1 MYRIMVIDDEPSTRR
16 LLRASADWE
25 SYSMK
30 VVGEAQ
36 NGIEAI
42 NTIDEYQ
49 PDVAFVDINMPFMDG
64 IEFTRLANERY
75 PELLIIIL
83 TAYDEFEYARQ
94 CVRLNVFEYM
104 LKPFSRNELNQILER
119 VREFLDSR
127 EKGEEKPE
135 TVIEIS
141 TIEKVRQYLQKNYTD
156 STINLTG
163 VAQMFGFSPSYL
175 SRKFKSE
182 TGKSF
187 VDFLTE
193 RRIEHA
199 KELALGGALLYS
211 VAASVGI
218 PDPNYFGRCFKRY
231 TGTTYSDYV
240 ASVRGKQ
247 TNLRGVE
254 KSDESGSSTSKG

>member
-1 MYRIMVIDDEPSTRR
+1 MYKVMVIDDEPSARR
-16 LLRASADWE
+16 LLQASADWK
-25 SYSMK
+25 SFHMD

-49 PDVAFVDINMPFMDG
+49 PDLAFVDINMPFMDG

-75 PELLIIIL
+75 PDLLIIIL

-94 CVRLNVFEYM
+94 CIRLNVFEYL
-104 LKPFSRNELNQILER
+104 LKPFSRDELCQTLER
-119 VREFLDSR
+119 ARALLDSR
-127 EKGEEKPE
+127 EKPQEEPE
-135 TVIEIS
+135 TVLEMS
-141 TIEKVRQYLQKNYTD
+141 TIEKVRQYLMENYTD

-163 VAQMFGFSPSYL
+163 VAQKFGFNSSYL

-193 RRIEHA
+193 RRIERA
-199 KELALGGALLYS
+199 KELAATGVKLYS
-211 VAASVGI
+211 AASSVGI
-218 PDPNYFGRCFKRY
+218 PDPNYFGRCFKKY
-231 TGTTYSDYV
+231 TGINYSDYV
-240 ASVRGKQ
+240 ASVRGK
-247 TNLRGVE
+247 
-254 KSDESGSSTSKG
+254 